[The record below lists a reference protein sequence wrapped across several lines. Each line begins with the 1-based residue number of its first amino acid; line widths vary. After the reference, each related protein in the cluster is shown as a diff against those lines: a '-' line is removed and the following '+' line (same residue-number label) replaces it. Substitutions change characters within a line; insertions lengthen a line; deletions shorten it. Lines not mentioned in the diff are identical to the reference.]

1 MRVARH
7 PSESEEYLVTRI
19 LAYALEFCEGIAFS
33 SGLSDPDEPAISV
46 RDLTGTIQS
55 WIDIG
60 IPDAARLHKASKAA
74 PRVAVYTHKDPT
86 QLVNRLSGERIHR
99 VEELELYAVDRRLI
113 GELAARLDRRTA
125 FGLSISEGDLY
136 ISIGTDTLTG
146 RSGAPPYRVTDAAD
160 GAVEL
165 AASGFAIAASMFRVC
180 AARGGWPDRAGTAM
194 GLTQHGAP
202 GGGEDSGIRRHPVE
216 DVPRNRRSGRGA
228 AQRRQV

>member
-1 MRVARH
+1 MALTATIYNIEIDLADADRRVYESLALRVARH

-19 LAYALEFCEGIAFS
+19 LAYALEFREGIAFS
-33 SGLSDPDEPAISV
+33 PGLSDPDEPAISV

-99 VEELELYAVDRRLI
+99 AEELELYAVDRRLI

-125 FGLSISEGDLY
+125 FGLSISESDLC

-146 RSGAPPYRVTDAAD
+146 GV
-160 GAVEL
+160 V
-165 AASGFAIAASMFRVC
+165 
-180 AARGGWPDRAGTAM
+180 
-194 GLTQHGAP
+194 
-202 GGGEDSGIRRHPVE
+202 RH
-216 DVPRNRRSGRGA
+216 RIG
-228 AQRRQV
+228 